1 MPAVRRK
8 SSHEATVANVTL
20 VPLDEIEEDPNQP
33 RKRFPRDALEEL
45 AANIEDT
52 ANGSAT
58 PWVDGLLHP
67 VVAYPS
73 PAFSEESA
81 GCRLRLLVGARR
93 LRAYRHRGWPA
104 IPLREVTSPG
114 NVARTIMTQINENAG
129 REATTLHEDARAV
142 ADAYAAWRAENPNGK
157 QQEFATAF
165 GRSKFWISRH
175 LRVAT
180 ATGIALQALEEG
192 HLNHTEAYRLFVQ
205 LAVGEQSKL
214 LRSARKG
221 QSPISAGRVKAVARR
236 LEKEA
241 REPAEPPTEHS
252 EAATQPRT
260 TPSAE
265 ERKTKSESGKPSPP
279 RELLRLTLSRDDLQ
293 QVLQAL
299 EAINLEENGKLLKAL
314 RAALN
319 SA

>member
-1 MPAVRRK
+1 MPAVSRK
-8 SSHEATVANVTL
+8 TRQKTALPGVTL

-52 ANGSAT
+52 ADGSAT
-58 PWVDGLLHP
+58 PWADGLLHP

-73 PAFSEESA
+73 PAFSEESG

-104 IPLREVTSPG
+104 IPLREIKSPG
-114 NVARTIMTQINENAG
+114 NVARTIMTQLNENAG
-129 REATTLHEDARAV
+129 RAATTLHEEARAV
-142 ADAYAAWRAENPNGK
+142 ADAYAAWQAENPNGK
-157 QQEFATAF
+157 QREFAIRF

-180 ATGIALQALEEG
+180 ATGIPLQALEEG

-214 LRSARKG
+214 LRAARKG
-221 QSPISAGRVKAVARR
+221 QSPISAGRIKALTRR
-236 LEKEA
+236 LEKQEREA
-241 REPAEPPTEHS
+241 GKTTGPDESPPNS
-252 EAATQPRT
+252 ANPVAADQPT
-260 TPSAE
+260 
-265 ERKTKSESGKPSPP
+265 PSPP
-279 RELLRLTLSRDDLQ
+279 RGLLRLTLSRTDLQ
-293 QVLQAL
+293 QILQAL
-299 EAINLEENGKLLKAL
+299 KAINPEKNSPLLKTL

-319 SA
+319 AT

>member
-1 MPAVRRK
+1 MAKNRAPAPSR
-8 SSHEATVANVTL
+8 VAL
-20 VPLDEIEEDPNQP
+20 VALDEIEEDPNQP

-45 AANIEDT
+45 ATNIEDT
-52 ANGSAT
+52 AASSKT

-73 PAFSEESA
+73 PAFSEESG

-93 LRAYRHRGWPA
+93 LRAYRHRGWPV

-114 NVARTIMTQINENAG
+114 SVARTIMTQLNENAG

-142 ADAYAAWRAENPNGK
+142 ADAYEAWRAENPEGK
-157 QQEFATAF
+157 QQDFADAF

-180 ATGIALQALEEG
+180 ATGIPLQALEEG

-205 LAVGEQSKL
+205 LAVGEQGKL
-214 LRSARKG
+214 LKSARKG
-221 QSPISAGRVKAVARR
+221 QSPISAGRVKALARR
-236 LEKEA
+236 LEEEA
-241 REPAEPPTEHS
+241 RDPTEPS
-252 EAATQPRT
+252 STQPT
-260 TPSAE
+260 TTGAPDRGQKNE
-265 ERKTKSESGKPSPP
+265 GTEPSPP
-279 RELLRLTLSRDDLQ
+279 RGLLRLMLSPEDLQ
-293 QVLQAL
+293 RILKAL
-299 EAINLEENGKLLKAL
+299 ETINPKENSQLLKSL